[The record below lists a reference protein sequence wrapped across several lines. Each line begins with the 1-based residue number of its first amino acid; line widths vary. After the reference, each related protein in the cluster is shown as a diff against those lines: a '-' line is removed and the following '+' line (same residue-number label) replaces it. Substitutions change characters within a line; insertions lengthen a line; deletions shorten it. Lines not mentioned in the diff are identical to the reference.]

1 MQKLTN
7 LQKLEFDMQATF
19 KWETLPPF
27 KWETLPPFRKIL
39 LKRDNNHFH
48 FLKIYEE
55 RKTSIYFCDNWIHV
69 DLNKFAVNI

>member
-7 LQKLEFDMQATF
+7 LQKLEFDMQAT
-19 KWETLPPF
+19 F